1 MANSTVI
8 SLILRAKDEASGV
21 LKSTAAK
28 VTALITAFAGG
39 VAIKESVS
47 RLTELDEV
55 AKRLGVSMEQL
66 TAAQYAAFQ
75 GAGVGPDQFADALDE
90 VRIKIEEFSSIGSG
104 GAADFFEI
112 INVDAEKF
120 AKLNPIDQL
129 MKIAEE
135 LDGMSDASAFT
146 FLDQIGSDALRNLLP
161 VLKNGGTEMKRLM
174 TEADRLGLTLSSVDT
189 IGVNKLHKSF
199 SELGQV
205 GSTAFDRVLAGVAP
219 QVAAVAKTITE
230 SIAGIALD
238 ITKPTNA
245 IGDKFTD
252 VFSKILASL
261 GFIGKVKDSI
271 DTIFSGLGVAA
282 LFFVELFI
290 TGLGTINKGVVGFGN
305 GFANVCRSAFST
317 SIGIFN
323 SVFVKP
329 ILDFTRAF
337 NLDEMTAKLES
348 FQSRVQA
355 FQAHAGK
362 PVELFKTENLEPAL
376 DGVRKLRESMSKIM
390 ESNYGQVVDSDF
402 IKSLDEFEKKYRAT
416 VLKNAEEIS
425 DEAGKRRAKSEDGTL
440 AKLQTKNL
448 EAAAKIAETQ
458 ARLLAER
465 AKLEIES
472 ATKTIETRSQIELS
486 GLAARAR
493 AENLSASQV
502 ADMRLKI
509 ELETAQKIAEQ
520 RKKLIDQD
528 IKVLQAGL
536 AGQQKL
542 LAGTKNLNDLPGI
555 QAEIAKYEADIA
567 IKKSEQVAIGAELIN
582 QSALL
587 KAERAA
593 EIDQLKEQLQT
604 IRESAEIELRALGG
618 DEVGAEFMRIQREF
632 EDTIRDMEAL
642 GEDSTAI
649 RNLVDARKAKA
660 EMDEVERQYASLKD
674 KLENN
679 RISPLDYLKE
689 AKKLEER
696 GGAAAARTGNST
708 DVDKMSAAAKAARAE
723 VFDLQTSISE
733 IGGSI
738 EGSLSGLFTDFIS
751 GTKSAKE
758 AFSDFAE
765 SVVTGILKIIA
776 QMTAQLA
783 VQSMLTAFGG
793 GAQAGAGAGG
803 LLSGIF
809 HEGGVIGSGGG
820 RARQVNSMIFAG
832 AMKYHTGG
840 IIGLAPNEMPII
852 AEKGEEMLTADDPR
866 HRNNLGKSSG
876 SEQSNQNISIYN
888 TIDTDSF
895 AKAMESDAGSK
906 VIMNVVR
913 ANKNELQY

>member
-8 SLILRAKDEASGV
+8 SLILKAKDEASSV
-21 LKSTAAK
+21 LSSTAAK

-47 RLTELDEV
+47 RLTELDAV
-55 AKRLGVSMEQL
+55 AKRLNLSMEEL

-75 GAGVGPDQFADALDE
+75 GANVGPEQLSDALDE

-104 GAADFFEI
+104 GAVDFFEVL
-112 INVDAEKF
+112 NVDAAQF
-120 AKLNPIDQL
+120 AKLNPLDQL

-135 LDGMSDASAFT
+135 LDGISDASAFT

-161 VLKNGGTEMKRLM
+161 VLKNGGVEMRRLM
-174 TEADRLGLTLSSVDT
+174 EDAKRLGLTLSDEET
-189 IGVNKLHKSF
+189 IGVNQLNKSF
-199 SELGQV
+199 LQLGKV
-205 GSTAFDRVLAGVAP
+205 GSTAFDKVLAGMAP
-219 QVAAVAKTITE
+219 QLAAVAETITE
-230 SIAGIALD
+230 SIVGIAKDTEGPIKGIGDRFSDVISGMVGAVGFVGRIKDTIDTVFAGISS
-238 ITKPTNA
+238 
-245 IGDKFTD
+245 
-252 VFSKILASL
+252 V
-261 GFIGKVKDSI
+261 
-271 DTIFSGLGVAA
+271 A

-290 TGLGTINKGVVGFGN
+290 TGLGTVDKGFVSFGN
-305 GFANVCRSAFST
+305 GVINVCRSAFST
-317 SIGIFN
+317 AIGIFN

-329 ILDFTRAF
+329 VLDFTRAF
-337 NLDEMTAKLES
+337 NMDEMTAKLEG
-348 FQSRVQA
+348 FQSRVQS
-355 FQAHAGK
+355 FQASSGK

-376 DGVRKLRESMSKIM
+376 EAVRKLREAANKMGM
-390 ESNYGQVVDSDF
+390 DNANQVFNPDL
-402 IKSLDEFEKKYRAT
+402 IKSLDDFEKRYKEN
-416 VLKNAEEIS
+416 VLKNRDDIDRESA
-425 DEAGKRRAKSEDGTL
+425 KRQEKSQDGVI

-448 EAAAKIAETQ
+448 EAAAKITETQ
-458 ARLLAER
+458 ARLQAER

-520 RKKLIDQD
+520 RKKVIDQD

-632 EDTIRDMEAL
+632 EDTIRDMEAM

-696 GGAAAARTGNST
+696 GSAAAARTGNSD
-708 DVDKMSAAAKAARAE
+708 DVTKMSNAAKAARAE

-758 AFSDFAE
+758 AFGDFAE

-793 GAQAGAGAGG
+793 GANAGASAGG

-809 HEGGVIGSGGG
+809 HNGGVIGSGGG
-820 RARQVNSMIFAG
+820 RARQVNSMLFAG
-832 AMKYHTGG
+832 ALKYHTGG
-840 IIGLAPNEMPII
+840 VIGLAPNEVPII
-852 AEKGEEMLTADDPR
+852 AEKGEEMLTASDPR
-866 HRNNLGKSSG
+866 HRNNLGKSGG

-913 ANKNELQY
+913 ANKNELSY